1 MGKWPHSKHHMRLFI
16 THFNFLIMR
25 IGLGR
30 PHKDFCKLKQT
41 QLPKLLSIDSR
52 MPSKLLLKS
61 SFWLT
66 KVESYKDY
74 VRKVG
79 SLNGTRIVILKTI
92 LFFHS
97 LGQKGPEQDNPLVS
111 GHFPRAFRMH
121 IIWGYSISMGPL
133 LMQQGVRRLVYD
145 TCDLA
150 STECGHHPDL
160 FTASVLKIVLLPLI
174 SICDLLC
181 RISSSFLKLKS

>member
-1 MGKWPHSKHHMRLFI
+1 
-16 THFNFLIMR
+16 MR

-41 QLPKLLSIDSR
+41 QLPKVLSIVSR
-52 MPSKLLLKS
+52 MPSKLFLKS

-66 KVESYKDY
+66 KVESYKD

-79 SLNGTRIVILKTI
+79 SLNGTYIVILKTI

-97 LGQKGPEQDNPLVS
+97 LGQKEPEQDNPLVS

-133 LMQQGVRRLVYD
+133 PTHATGSEENGIWYMWVSFNRMWSSLLIY
-145 TCDLA
+145 
-150 STECGHHPDL
+150 
-160 FTASVLKIVLLPLI
+160 LLPR
-174 SICDLLC
+174 C
-181 RISSSFLKLKS
+181 LKLYFCLLSPSVVCFAGFPVLF